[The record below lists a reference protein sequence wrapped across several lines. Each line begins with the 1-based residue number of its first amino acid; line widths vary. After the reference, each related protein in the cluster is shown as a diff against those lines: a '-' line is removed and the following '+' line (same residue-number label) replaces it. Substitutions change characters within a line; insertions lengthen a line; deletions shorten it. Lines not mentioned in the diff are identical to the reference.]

1 MPDENQDKATWR
13 SPLATRWATPEMLEN
28 FSDLKKFRTWRRL
41 WIALAEAEK
50 ALGLGISDDQIEEMK
65 RHRDDVNFDV
75 ADARERQVRHDV
87 MAHVH
92 AFGEQ
97 CPAARPII
105 HLGATSCYM
114 ADNTDLILMRDALGL
129 VRDKLVN
136 LIDCLGAF
144 AEEHGDLPCLGFTHL
159 QPAQLTTVGKR
170 ACLWLQDFVMDLEE
184 VETRVARIRFRG
196 VKGAT
201 GTQASFLQLFGG
213 DHEKVKTLE
222 RMVAEAMG
230 FGQVFPATGQ
240 TYTRKLDSQVLAALS
255 GMAQSAHKFAN
266 DIRFLHTLHEV
277 EEPFK
282 TSQIGSSAMAY
293 KRNPMRCERITGL
306 ARFVICTAQ
315 NAPFTAA
322 SQWLERTLDDSA
334 NRRLSLPESFIA
346 ADALL
351 HIALNVA
358 GGLVVRPK
366 MIARH
371 VARELPFI
379 ATEAILM
386 EAVNAGGDR
395 QEMHEHIRR
404 HAVAAAEQMKEEGEA
419 NDLMER
425 IAADP
430 AFAQVRGRL
439 ADLTRPERFVGR
451 APEQVAEFLQSVV
464 QPIREKYASALGMR
478 AELKV

>member
-105 HLGATSCYM
+105 HLGATSCYV

-430 AFAQVRGRL
+430 AFALVRDRL